1 MSTSMLYEDL
11 VFLNYKATNL
21 ENLIRD
27 FSQILYTKGY
37 VKESYASALLSREQQ
52 FPTGLNTPGINIA
65 MPHTYPEHVN
75 KPAILVATLDK
86 PIAFHEMG
94 NNNNT
99 VQAKLI
105 FMLAVTD
112 PKGHLEILSKLMSI
126 FSQEDKLLD
135 LYNSSQP
142 KEIIDK
148 LNKILA

>member
-1 MSTSMLYEDL
+1 MSTSMLHEDL

-75 KPAILVATLDK
+75 KPAILVATLDN

>member
-1 MSTSMLYEDL
+1 MNTSMLHEDL

-135 LYNSSQP
+135 LYKSSQP

>member
-1 MSTSMLYEDL
+1 MTTSMLHEDL
-11 VFLNYKATNL
+11 IFLNYKATDL
-21 ENLIRD
+21 ENLIKD
-27 FSQILYTKGY
+27 FSHTLYTKGY
-37 VKESYASALLSREQQ
+37 VKKSYATAILDREKQ

-65 MPHTYPEHVN
+65 MPHTYPEHVI
-75 KPAILVATLDK
+75 KPAILIATLDK
-86 PIAFHEMG
+86 PIPFHEMG
-94 NNNNT
+94 NNSNI

-126 FSQEDKLLD
+126 FSQEDKLID

-148 LNKILA
+148 LNKILN

>member
-1 MSTSMLYEDL
+1 MSTSMLHEDL